1 MLMTSAIVFLVL
13 GLASFVGE
21 NDSGWLREYA
31 QGVGDVVEKS
41 RVFDMESRTTKEQ
54 EEMAELMQR
63 PREPDWD
70 QNPESD
76 VDAGEYRE
84 KSDSEPW

>member
-1 MLMTSAIVFLVL
+1 MTLAVVYLVL

-31 QGVGDVVEKS
+31 QGVGEVVEKS

-63 PREPDWD
+63 PREPEWD
-70 QNPESD
+70 QNLESD
-76 VDAGEYRE
+76 VNASENR
-84 KSDSEPW
+84 DSEPW

>member
-1 MLMTSAIVFLVL
+1 MTLAIVYLVL

-31 QGVGDVVEKS
+31 QGVGEIVEKS

-63 PREPDWD
+63 PREPEWD
-70 QNPESD
+70 QNLESD
-76 VDAGEYRE
+76 VNASENR
-84 KSDSEPW
+84 DSEPW